1 MDQLPFMRF
10 PKNKYLHI
18 KGIIAVVDVS
28 AVADFTAVAGV
39 TDVAGIIG
47 FPRHAC
53 CCMCLAVAESVIF
66 VLFLLQLSTLLL
78 PSFCC
83 CWHPWSPAVFAVA
96 GDSFLLAFLLIIM
109 SLLLLS

>member
-39 TDVAGIIG
+39 IDVAGIIG

-53 CCMCLAVAESVIF
+53 CCMCLAVADVRDLCVVFSNAVD
-66 VLFLLQLSTLLL
+66 
-78 PSFCC
+78 
-83 CWHPWSPAVFAVA
+83 PAVAR
-96 GDSFLLAFLLIIM
+96 L
-109 SLLLLS
+109 LLLLSSLESCCCFHPCF